1 MESTASNTPATG
13 AGERLVNFIEEEL
26 AAPVS
31 AASRELGE
39 RLRLRYG
46 DAVLGVLYYG
56 SCFRTGTEADGILDI
71 FLIVD
76 DYASIYDHRLLAVAN
91 RALPPNVF
99 YAEMDID
106 GKTLR
111 TKYAVISIQQFE
123 HRTSAHCFH
132 TFFWARFAQPCALTY
147 ARDATCRR
155 RVAVALAGAAQTFIG
170 RSLALQPVTF
180 TSATLWTNALRASYR
195 TELRPEAPGAAAR
208 LVEANQARYVELTSL
223 LTELIPQLRC
233 CDKDPGEPVFGAS
246 LGKWQRRRGRLAWA
260 LRRPQGKII
269 NLLRIM
275 KAAFTFDGGVD
286 YVLWKIERHSGV
298 KVEATP
304 MLRRHPLLA
313 CWPTVWRLY
322 RAGAF
327 R

>member
-1 MESTASNTPATG
+1 MQSNVPNTPASG
-13 AGERLVNFIEEEL
+13 ASEQLVDLIEEEL
-26 AAPVS
+26 ATPVS

-39 RLRLRYG
+39 RLRSRYG

-76 DYASIYDHRLLAVAN
+76 DYGSIYDRRLLAAAN
-91 RALPPNVF
+91 HALPPNVF

-106 GKTLR
+106 GAILR
-111 TKYAVISIQQFE
+111 TKYAVISLRQFE
-123 HRTSAHCFH
+123 HRTSARCFH

-147 ARDATCRR
+147 SRDAMVRR
-155 RVAVALAGAAQTFIG
+155 RVATALAGAARTFIS
-170 RSLALQPVTF
+170 RALALQSDTF
-180 TSATLWTNALRASYR
+180 TSSSLWTNALRASYR

-208 LVEANQARYVELTSL
+208 LVEANQARYTRLTAL
-223 LTELIPQLRC
+223 LAELIPQL
-233 CDKDPGEPVFGAS
+233 DHHDDDAGEAVFSANLSG
-246 LGKWQRRRGRLAWA
+246 WERRRGRLAWL
-260 LRRPQGKII
+260 LRRPQGKLI

>member
-1 MESTASNTPATG
+1 MQSRVTSAPANGTDG
-13 AGERLVNFIEEEL
+13 PVIDLIEREL
-26 AAPVS
+26 TTPVS

-39 RLRLRYG
+39 RLRSRYG

-76 DYASIYDHRLLAVAN
+76 DYASIYDRRLLAFAN
-91 RALPPNVF
+91 RLLPPNVF
-99 YAEMDID
+99 YAEMEID

-111 TKYAVISIQQFE
+111 TKYAVISLQQFE
-123 HRTSAHCFH
+123 HRTSARCFH

-147 ARDATCRR
+147 ARDAGIRR
-155 RVAVALAGAAQTFIG
+155 RVATALAGAADTFIG
-170 RSLALQPVTF
+170 RSLALQAETF
-180 TSATLWTNALRASYR
+180 SSATLWTNALRASYR

-208 LVEANQARYVELTSL
+208 LVAANAARYTQLTTL
-223 LTELIPQLRC
+223 LADSVPQLTR
-233 CDKDPGEPVFGAS
+233 DATNASEPVFRS
-246 LGKWQRRRGRLAWA
+246 NLSVWQRRRGRFAWL
-260 LRRPQGKII
+260 LRRPQGKLI

>member
-1 MESTASNTPATG
+1 MQTRVANTPLSAADG
-13 AGERLVNFIEEEL
+13 LLIDLLEREL
-26 AAPVS
+26 TTPVS
-31 AASRELGE
+31 VASRELGE

-76 DYASIYDHRLLAVAN
+76 DYASVYDRRLPAIAN
-91 RALPPNVF
+91 HLLPPNVF

-111 TKYAVISIQQFE
+111 TKYAVISLQQFE
-123 HRTSAHCFH
+123 HRTSARCFH

-147 ARDATCRR
+147 ARDATVRL
-155 RVAVALAGAAQTFIG
+155 RVATALAGAARTFIG
-170 RSLALQPVTF
+170 RSLALQPETF
-180 TSATLWTNALRASYR
+180 SPATLWTNALRASYR

-208 LVEANQARYVELTSL
+208 LVAANDARYTT
-223 LTELIPQLRC
+223 LTELLSERMPELVH
-233 CDKDPGEPVFGAS
+233 DTAADEAVFRSTLSA
-246 LGKWQRRRGRLAWA
+246 WQRRRGQFAWL
-260 LRRPQGKII
+260 LRRPQGKLI

>member
-1 MESTASNTPATG
+1 MQSRVANTSASRTG
-13 AGERLVNFIEEEL
+13 GSLIDLIEQEL
-26 AAPVS
+26 TTPVS

-76 DYASIYDHRLLAVAN
+76 EYASIYERRLLAVAN
-91 RALPPNVF
+91 HVLPPNVF
-99 YAEMDID
+99 YAEMEID

-111 TKYAVISIQQFE
+111 TKYAVISLQQFE
-123 HRTSAHCFH
+123 HRTSARCFH

-147 ARDATCRR
+147 ARDAAVQR
-155 RVAVALAGAAQTFIG
+155 RVATALAGAARTFIG
-170 RSLALQPVTF
+170 RSLALQPETF
-180 TSATLWTNALRASYR
+180 SSATLWTNALRASYR

-208 LVEANQARYVELTSL
+208 LVAANDARYTK
-223 LTELIPQLRC
+223 LTELLVDQIPQLVR
-233 CDKDPGEPVFGAS
+233 DTAAADEPVFRSGLS
-246 LGKWQRRRGRLAWA
+246 VWQRRRGRFAW
-260 LRRPQGKII
+260 LIRRPQGKLI

-298 KVEATP
+298 RVEATP

>member
-1 MESTASNTPATG
+1 MHPTLSNQPTSGTG
-13 AGERLVNFIEEEL
+13 ELLVDSIEREL

-31 AASRELGE
+31 TASRELGE
-39 RLRLRYG
+39 RLRSRYG

-71 FLIVD
+71 FLLVD
-76 DYASIYDHRLLAVAN
+76 DYASIYDGRLLSVAN
-91 RALPPNVF
+91 HILPPNVF

-106 GKTLR
+106 GTTLR
-111 TKYAVISIQQFE
+111 TKYALISLRQFE
-123 HRTSAHCFH
+123 HRTSERCFH

-147 ARDATCRR
+147 ARDESVRR
-155 RVAVALAGAAQTFIG
+155 RVAVALAGATRTFIG
-170 RSLALQPVTF
+170 RSLALQPETF
-180 TSATLWTNALRASYR
+180 TAATLWTNALRASYR

-208 LVEANQARYVELTSL
+208 LVEANHARYTKLTSML
-223 LTELIPQLRC
+223 SELVPPLVC
-233 CDKDPGEPVFGAS
+233 CDKDADEPVFRAS
-246 LGKWQRRRGRLAWA
+246 LGAWERRRGRLAWL
-260 LRRPQGKII
+260 LRRPQGKLI

>member
-1 MESTASNTPATG
+1 MQPNLPNTPT
-13 AGERLVNFIEEEL
+13 AGTSEQLVDLIEDEL
-26 AAPVS
+26 GTPVS

-39 RLRLRYG
+39 RLRARYG

-76 DYASIYDHRLLAVAN
+76 DYASIYDRRLLAAAN
-91 RALPPNVF
+91 HALPPNVF

-106 GKTLR
+106 GATLR
-111 TKYAVISIQQFE
+111 TKYAVISLQQFE
-123 HRTSAHCFH
+123 HRTSARCFH

-147 ARDATCRR
+147 ARDALMRR
-155 RVAVALAGAAQTFIG
+155 RVAIALAGAAQTFIA
-170 RSLALQPVTF
+170 RALALPDTF
-180 TSATLWTNALRASYR
+180 TPAMLWSNALRASYR
-195 TELRPEAPGAAAR
+195 TELRPESPGAAAR
-208 LVEANQARYVELTSL
+208 LVEANQARYTKLTAL
-223 LTELIPQLRC
+223 LAELIPQLAYH
-233 CDKDPGEPVFGAS
+233 DDDAGEAVFTANLTG
-246 LGKWQRRRGRLAWA
+246 WERRRSRLAWL
-260 LRRPQGKII
+260 LRRPQGKLI

>member
-1 MESTASNTPATG
+1 MESTASNTATTG
-13 AGERLVNFIEEEL
+13 AGEQLVNLVEEEL

-76 DYASIYDHRLLAVAN
+76 DYASIYDHRLLAIAN

-99 YAEMDID
+99 YAEMDLD
-106 GKTLR
+106 GTTLR
-111 TKYAVISIQQFE
+111 TKYAVISMQQFE
-123 HRTSAHCFH
+123 HRTSARCFH

-147 ARDATCRR
+147 ARDAALRR
-155 RVAVALAGAAQTFIG
+155 RIAVALAGAAQTFIR
-170 RSLALQPVTF
+170 RSLALQPETF
-180 TSATLWTNALRASYR
+180 TTATLWTNALRASYR

-208 LVEANQARYVELTSL
+208 LVEANQARYTKLTSL

-233 CDKDPGEPVFGAS
+233 RDKDPDEPVFSAD
-246 LGKWQRRRGRLAWA
+246 LREWQRRRGRLAWV
-260 LRRPQGKII
+260 LRRPQGKLI

>member
-1 MESTASNTPATG
+1 MQTRVANTPPSAADG
-13 AGERLVNFIEEEL
+13 PLIDLLEQEL
-26 AAPVS
+26 TTPVS
-31 AASRELGE
+31 VASRELGE

-76 DYASIYDHRLLAVAN
+76 DYASVYDRRLPAIAN
-91 RALPPNVF
+91 HLLPPNVF

-111 TKYAVISIQQFE
+111 TKYAVISLQQFE
-123 HRTSAHCFH
+123 HRTSARCFH

-147 ARDATCRR
+147 ARDAAVRR
-155 RVAVALAGAAQTFIG
+155 RVATALAGAARTFIG
-170 RSLALQPVTF
+170 RSLALLPETF
-180 TSATLWTNALRASYR
+180 SPATLWTNALRASYR

-208 LVEANQARYVELTSL
+208 LVAANDARYTT
-223 LTELIPQLRC
+223 LTELLSELMPELVH
-233 CDKDPGEPVFGAS
+233 DTAADESVFRS
-246 LGKWQRRRGRLAWA
+246 TLSTWQRRRGQFAWL
-260 LRRPQGKII
+260 LRRPQGKLI

>member
-1 MESTASNTPATG
+1 MTPGDVIPPSVRADDPLVDLI
-13 AGERLVNFIEEEL
+13 EREL
-26 AAPVS
+26 AVPVS
-31 AASRELGE
+31 TASRELGE

-46 DAVLGVLYYG
+46 EAVLGVLYYG

-71 FLIVD
+71 FLLVD
-76 DYASIYDHRLLAVAN
+76 DYASVYDRRLLAIAN
-91 RALPPNVF
+91 RLLPPNVF
-99 YAEMDID
+99 YAEMEID

-111 TKYAVISIQQFE
+111 TKYAVMTLEQFE
-123 HRTSAHCFH
+123 HRTSARCFH

-147 ARDATCRR
+147 ARDAALRR
-155 RVAVALAGAAQTFIG
+155 RLAAALAGAAATFIG
-170 RSLALQPVTF
+170 RSLALQAETF
-180 TSATLWTNALRASYR
+180 SAASLWTNALRASYR

-208 LVEANQARYVELTSL
+208 LVAANGARYTT
-223 LTELIPQLRC
+223 LTELLVERIPFLVR
-233 CDKDPGEPVFGAS
+233 DAGTAEEPLFRSVES
-246 LGKWQRRRGRLAWA
+246 TWQRRRGRIAW
-260 LRRPQGKII
+260 LVRRPQGKLI

>member
-1 MESTASNTPATG
+1 MPTHVANTPASE
-13 AGERLVNFIEEEL
+13 ADAPLIDLLEQEL

-39 RLRLRYG
+39 RLRSRYG

-76 DYASIYDHRLLAVAN
+76 DYTSVYDRRLLAFAN
-91 RALPPNVF
+91 RVLPPNVF
-99 YAEMDID
+99 YAEMEIE
-106 GKTLR
+106 GKILR
-111 TKYAVISIQQFE
+111 TKYAVISLQQFE
-123 HRTSAHCFH
+123 HRTSARCFH

-147 ARDATCRR
+147 ARDAAVRR
-155 RVAVALAGAAQTFIG
+155 RVATALAGAAKTFIG
-170 RSLALQPVTF
+170 RSLALQPATF
-180 TSATLWTNALRASYR
+180 SCATLWSNALRASYR

-208 LVEANQARYVELTSL
+208 LVAANDARYTK
-223 LTELIPQLRC
+223 LTELLADRLPQLTR
-233 CDKDPGEPVFGAS
+233 DAALPTPVFSAR
-246 LGKWQRRRGRLAWA
+246 LNAWQRRRGRFAW
-260 LRRPQGKII
+260 LVRRPQGKLI

>member
-1 MESTASNTPATG
+1 MQTRATNTPASG
-13 AGERLVNFIEEEL
+13 ADGPLVDLIEQEL
-26 AAPVS
+26 TTPVS
-31 AASRELGE
+31 TASRELGE

-76 DYASIYDHRLLAVAN
+76 NYASIYDRRVLAIAN
-91 RALPPNVF
+91 HMLPPNVF
-99 YAEMDID
+99 YAEMEID

-111 TKYAVISIQQFE
+111 TKYAVISLQQFE
-123 HRTSAHCFH
+123 HRTSVRCFH

-147 ARDATCRR
+147 ARDAAVRR
-155 RVAVALAGAAQTFIG
+155 RIATALAGAARTFIG
-170 RSLALQPVTF
+170 RSLALQPATF
-180 TSATLWTNALRASYR
+180 SPATLWTNALRASYR

-208 LVEANQARYVELTSL
+208 LVAANDARYTK
-223 LTELIPQLRC
+223 LTELLADLMPQLVL
-233 CDKDPGEPVFGAS
+233 DAAAGEPTFRSGLSA
-246 LGKWQRRRGRLAWA
+246 WQRRRGRFAW
-260 LRRPQGKII
+260 LVRRPQGKLI

>member
-1 MESTASNTPATG
+1 MPTHVANTPASE
-13 AGERLVNFIEEEL
+13 ADAPLIDLLEQEL

-39 RLRLRYG
+39 RLRSRYG

-76 DYASIYDHRLLAVAN
+76 DYASVYDRRLLAFAN
-91 RALPPNVF
+91 RVLPPNVF
-99 YAEMDID
+99 YAEMEIE
-106 GKTLR
+106 GKILR
-111 TKYAVISIQQFE
+111 TKYAVISLQQFE
-123 HRTSAHCFH
+123 HRTSARCFH

-147 ARDATCRR
+147 ARDAAVRR
-155 RVAVALAGAAQTFIG
+155 RVATALAGAARTFIG
-170 RSLALQPVTF
+170 RSLALQPATF
-180 TSATLWTNALRASYR
+180 SCAMLWSNALRASYR

-208 LVEANQARYVELTSL
+208 LVAANDARYTK
-223 LTELIPQLRC
+223 LTELLADRLPQLTR
-233 CDKDPGEPVFGAS
+233 DAALPTPVFSAR
-246 LGKWQRRRGRLAWA
+246 LNAWQRRRGRFAW
-260 LRRPQGKII
+260 LVRRPQGKLI

>member
-1 MESTASNTPATG
+1 MQTRAAKPPASG
-13 AGERLVNFIEEEL
+13 ADGPLIDLLEQEL
-26 AAPVS
+26 TTPVS
-31 AASRELGE
+31 VASRELGE

-76 DYASIYDHRLLAVAN
+76 DYASVYGRRLPAIAN
-91 RALPPNVF
+91 HLLPPNVF
-99 YAEMDID
+99 YAEMEID

-111 TKYAVISIQQFE
+111 TKYAVISLQQFE
-123 HRTSAHCFH
+123 HRTSARCFH

-147 ARDATCRR
+147 ARDTAVRR
-155 RVAVALAGAAQTFIG
+155 RIATALAGAARTFIE
-170 RSLALQPVTF
+170 RSLALQPETF
-180 TSATLWTNALRASYR
+180 SPATLWTNALRASYR

-208 LVEANQARYVELTSL
+208 LVAANDARYTT
-223 LTELIPQLRC
+223 LTELLSARMPQLAH
-233 CDKDPGEPVFGAS
+233 DAAADEPVFRS
-246 LGKWQRRRGRLAWA
+246 TLSTWQRRRGQFAWL
-260 LRRPQGKII
+260 LRRPQGKLI